1 MPLGQYIRRCREAK
15 GVSLRKFAQSV
26 GISPTMMCKIE
37 HDENGFKA
45 GVDLLKRIASEL
57 QVNSDC
63 ILALAGKI
71 DHDILAIIIKDPLKM
86 CNLIRENE
94 TKWFELKETE
104 ND

>member
-1 MPLGQYIRRCREAK
+1 MTLGQYIRRCRECK
-15 GVSLRKFAQSV
+15 GASLRKFAQAV

-37 HDENGFKA
+37 HDEKGFKA

-63 ILALAGKI
+63 LLALAGKI

-86 CNLIRENE
+86 CKLIRENE
-94 TKWFELKETE
+94 TKWFELKEIK